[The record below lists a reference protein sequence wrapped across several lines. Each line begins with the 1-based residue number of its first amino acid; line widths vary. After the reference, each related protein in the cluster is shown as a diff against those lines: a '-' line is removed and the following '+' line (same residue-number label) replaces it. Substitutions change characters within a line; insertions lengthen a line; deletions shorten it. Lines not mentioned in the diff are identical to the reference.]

1 MIQKIRMIFN
11 RTQKIKFV
19 VLFCMLF
26 AGSVLEL
33 MGVSLILP
41 FVQLVMDTDGTDNAL
56 FQWFGRLVGAESQRE
71 LLIWLGLL
79 LIAVY
84 LIKNTYLLFAKY
96 VQLRFVFNNR
106 LELSGRL
113 MRNYMKKPY
122 PFHLEKNS
130 SEILRSVTSD
140 VNNLYELVM
149 DVIDLVSN
157 LLIIAMLAVYLLYT
171 DVVITLVVAALL
183 GLCSYF
189 YFAIMRK
196 RTVDYGKQNQIYNGK
211 MIQAVNQALGGIKE
225 IKVLA
230 RENYFVR
237 AYEENGKYYA
247 SSLKKSQFYRN
258 APKYLIETVCVCG
271 VLATILV
278 KLQMGADV
286 QELVPQLSVF
296 AMAAFRLLPSVNQVN
311 NLLNGILFLKP
322 SIDRIYEDLQE
333 AGAKKNE
340 RPPERDYRRLPAADA
355 VRFEHVTFRYPG
367 TEKEILSD
375 LSVELPL
382 KKSIGLV
389 GSSGAGKTTFM
400 DLLLG
405 LLSPDQGR
413 ICYGDSD
420 IRDYPDA
427 WGHKLGYIPQ
437 SIYLADDTIRR
448 NVAFGIP
455 DSEISEAKVRRALE
469 EAQLLEFVDGLD
481 DGLDTM
487 VGESGVRLSGGQR
500 QRIGIARALY
510 QQPEILV
517 LDEATSALDT
527 ETEQAVMEAV
537 ERFRGRCTLLMI
549 AHRTSTL
556 ENCDQIYRLED
567 GKLYRT
573 A

>member
-237 AYEENGKYYA
+237 AYEENGRYYA

>member
-237 AYEENGKYYA
+237 AYEENGRYYA

-455 DSEISEAKVRRALE
+455 DSEISEAKVRRVLE

>member
-271 VLATILV
+271 VLATILI

-322 SIDRIYEDLQE
+322 SIDRFYEDLQE

>member
-1 MIQKIRMIFN
+1 M
-11 RTQKIKFV
+11 
-19 VLFCMLF
+19 
-26 AGSVLEL
+26 
-33 MGVSLILP
+33 
-41 FVQLVMDTDGTDNAL
+41 
-56 FQWFGRLVGAESQRE
+56 
-71 LLIWLGLL
+71 
-79 LIAVY
+79 
-84 LIKNTYLLFAKY
+84 
-96 VQLRFVFNNR
+96 
-106 LELSGRL
+106 
-113 MRNYMKKPY
+113 
-122 PFHLEKNS
+122 
-130 SEILRSVTSD
+130 
-140 VNNLYELVM
+140 
-149 DVIDLVSN
+149 
-157 LLIIAMLAVYLLYT
+157 
-171 DVVITLVVAALL
+171 
-183 GLCSYF
+183 
-189 YFAIMRK
+189 
-196 RTVDYGKQNQIYNGK
+196 
-211 MIQAVNQALGGIKE
+211 
-225 IKVLA
+225 
-230 RENYFVR
+230 
-237 AYEENGKYYA
+237 
-247 SSLKKSQFYRN
+247 
-258 APKYLIETVCVCG
+258 
-271 VLATILV
+271 
-278 KLQMGADV
+278 
-286 QELVPQLSVF
+286 
-296 AMAAFRLLPSVNQVN
+296 
-311 NLLNGILFLKP
+311 
-322 SIDRIYEDLQE
+322 
-333 AGAKKNE
+333 
-340 RPPERDYRRLPAADA
+340 
-355 VRFEHVTFRYPG
+355 
-367 TEKEILSD
+367 SD

-382 KKSIGLV
+382 KKSIGFV

-455 DSEISEAKVRRALE
+455 DSEISEEQVRRALE
-469 EAQLLEFVDGLD
+469 EAQLLEFADGLEE
-481 DGLDTM
+481 GLDTM